1 MIDGCHSIRTE
12 VHSNMRFLR
21 PLPAPLRALFALAV
35 AATAVPNLVTAQ
47 EPSRPDTAIVFRP
60 FKPQLVTE
68 ALFQQRMTAW
78 GFDLLISENGFG
90 LGGFYRREFSDDLAG
105 TITFAISDVKDDG
118 EVEYVNYY
126 GQSYVPGKKNRLVML
141 PLMFSVQYRLFRDDI
156 VDNFRP
162 YLTAGGGPTT
172 LFVSPYARLT
182 NVPLGD
188 GTAFQQY
195 EKIDFFESLKYGKAH
210 TTVGGFVGAGAYFG
224 RDRTNVM
231 GLSVRYYFVPVKP
244 GIEVMQGGFVKE
256 FGGIYITLH
265 FGSAS

>member
-1 MIDGCHSIRTE
+1 MTFE
-12 VHSNMRFLR
+12 R
-21 PLPAPLRALFALAV
+21 PFGHPLRHTFAIAVALA
-35 AATAVPNLVTAQ
+35 TIVTGVRAQ
-47 EPSRPDTAIVFRP
+47 EPTRPDTAIVFRP
-60 FKPQLVTE
+60 FKPALVTE
-68 ALFQQRMTAW
+68 SLFERRLTAW

-90 LGGFYRREFSDDLAG
+90 LGGFYRREFTDDLAG

-141 PLMFSVQYRLFRDDI
+141 PLMASVQYRLFRDDI

-162 YLTAGGGPTT
+162 YVTAGAGPTT
-172 LFVSPYARLT
+172 LYVSPYTRSV
-182 NVPLGD
+182 NVTFGD
-188 GTAFQQY
+188 GSTIQQS

-210 TTVGGFVGAGAYFG
+210 TTLGGFIGAGAYFG

-231 GLSVRYYFVPVKP
+231 GLSLRYYLIPVSR
-244 GIEVMQGGFVKE
+244 GIEVMEGGFVKE

>member
-1 MIDGCHSIRTE
+1 MDGCHSVRTE
-12 VHSNMRFLR
+12 VHFIMGLFRSIPTM
-21 PLPAPLRALFALAV
+21 LRAAIVLAA
-35 AATAVPNLVTAQ
+35 AATSLPGLVLAQ
-47 EPSRPDTAIVFRP
+47 EPSRPDTAIIFRP

-141 PLMFSVQYRLFRDDI
+141 PLMFSAQYRLFRDDI

-162 YLTAGGGPTT
+162 YVTAGAGPTT
-172 LFVSPYARLT
+172 LFVSPYARIT
-182 NVPLGD
+182 DIPLGD
-188 GTAFQQY
+188 GSTFQQY

-224 RDRTNVM
+224 KDRTNVM
-231 GLSVRYYFVPVKP
+231 GLSVRYYFIPVKN

-256 FGGIYITLH
+256 FGGLYIALH

>member
-1 MIDGCHSIRTE
+1 MSI
-12 VHSNMRFLR
+12 LR
-21 PLPAPLRALFALAV
+21 SIPTPLRAGLALAAV
-35 AATAVPNLVTAQ
+35 AASVPGLVMAQ

-90 LGGFYRREFSDDLAG
+90 LGGFYRREFTDDLAG

-118 EVEYVNYY
+118 EVEYVDYL
-126 GQSYVPGKKNRLVML
+126 GQSSIPGKKNRLVML
-141 PLMFSVQYRLFRDDI
+141 PLMFSAQYRLFRDDI

-162 YLTAGGGPTT
+162 YITAGAGPTT
-172 LFVSPYARLT
+172 LFVSPYARF
-182 NVPLGD
+182 VDYG
-188 GTAFQQY
+188 GTVFQ

-210 TTVGGFVGAGAYFG
+210 TTVGGFIGAGAYFG

-231 GLSVRYYFVPVKP
+231 GLSVRYYFIPVKN

-256 FGGIYITLH
+256 FGGLYITLH

>member
-1 MIDGCHSIRTE
+1 MRFRRSIR
-12 VHSNMRFLR
+12 S
-21 PLPAPLRALFALAV
+21 PLRSALLL
-35 AATAVPNLVTAQ
+35 AATTLLPGLVAAQ

-68 ALFQQRMTAW
+68 ALFQDRMTAW

-90 LGGFYRREFSDDLAG
+90 LGGFYRRELSDDLAG

-126 GQSYVPGKKNRLVML
+126 GQSYVPGKKNRLIML
-141 PLMFSVQYRLFRDDI
+141 PLMFSAQYRLFRDDI

-162 YLTAGGGPTT
+162 YITAGAGPTT
-172 LFVSPYARLT
+172 LYVSPYARITDYGGGAILS
-182 NVPLGD
+182 
-188 GTAFQQY
+188 

-210 TTVGGFVGAGAYFG
+210 TTVGGFIGAGAYFG
-224 RDRTNVM
+224 KDRTNVM
-231 GLSVRYYFVPVKP
+231 GLSVRYYFIPVKD
-244 GIEVMQGGFVKE
+244 GIEVMQGGYVKE
-256 FGGIYITLH
+256 FGGLYITLH